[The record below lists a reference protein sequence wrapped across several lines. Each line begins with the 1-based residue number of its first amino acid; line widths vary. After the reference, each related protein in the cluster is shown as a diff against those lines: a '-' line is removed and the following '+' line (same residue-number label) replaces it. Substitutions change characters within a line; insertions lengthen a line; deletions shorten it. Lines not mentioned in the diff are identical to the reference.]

1 MIKNGLIDT
10 TCCMVTA
17 GSSMSPTIFKI
28 WNSLYNAGDL
38 LKKYKNNIPGNN
50 TTTTTIIKR
59 INRINAAI
67 NVY

>member
-38 LKKYKNNIPGNN
+38 LKKYKNNMPGNN
-50 TTTTTIIKR
+50 RKINTIIKR
-59 INRINAAI
+59 INKINAFI
-67 NVY
+67 NG